1 MGPRGS
7 LVADTQ
13 RQLPW
18 KSALSRNTFSRTRHG
33 PGWPSSGKGRATGL
47 THRWCTIRAKA
58 GEAISENLS
67 GLLAPGTTCS
77 FSPTGVRILRMTQPS
92 VEEDPGVQTR
102 LLPVEDRQIVVR
114 QLNDTQ
120 LLLLGRETQLLVKES
135 TPSERKLKATG
146 ILMDLL
152 EAAIV
157 QEEDVEYIRDM
168 I

>member
-1 MGPRGS
+1 
-7 LVADTQ
+7 
-13 RQLPW
+13 
-18 KSALSRNTFSRTRHG
+18 
-33 PGWPSSGKGRATGL
+33 
-47 THRWCTIRAKA
+47 
-58 GEAISENLS
+58 
-67 GLLAPGTTCS
+67 
-77 FSPTGVRILRMTQPS
+77 MTQPS

-168 I
+168 IIKGKVDLKIMLTFVSVFKDEPDKPRVRRGRPPKRATA